1 MIQEKDE
8 QPQGLP
14 LGLGQVKVQLKKRKR
29 PRNSSK
35 TEVCFGLDD
44 VREKILRKQ
53 YSEAD

>member
-29 PRNSSK
+29 PKNSSK